1 MQEALEMRIK
11 TKKNTLSRQDAPY
24 HVGWELGGVGC
35 SVRVLGSILSCARK
49 ESLLFSVDLKFEVEL
64 SEHHMTIIE
73 VK

>member
-1 MQEALEMRIK
+1 MLPI
-11 TKKNTLSRQDAPY
+11 TWGGS
-24 HVGWELGGVGC
+24 WGVGC

>member
-1 MQEALEMRIK
+1 MQEALKMRIK
-11 TKKNTLSRQDAPY
+11 TKEKHPFSSGCSLSRG
-24 HVGWELGGVGC
+24 VGVGGVGC